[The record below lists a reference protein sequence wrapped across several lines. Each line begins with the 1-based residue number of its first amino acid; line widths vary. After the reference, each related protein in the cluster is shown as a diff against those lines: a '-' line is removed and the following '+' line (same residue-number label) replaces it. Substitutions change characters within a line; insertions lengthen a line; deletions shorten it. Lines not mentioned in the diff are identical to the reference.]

1 MLPLG
6 LVAAAAGLILY
17 AVAGYPLLLALS
29 RRRAP
34 RVVKDLNHKAAV
46 SVLIPVHNGAA
57 FIRSKLDSVLGL
69 DYPRELMEVLVLS
82 DGSTDETD
90 SIVQDFAAHGIR
102 LLRVETRS
110 GKTNALNLGLSH
122 ASGEILFFTD
132 VRQHFKPDALAHLV
146 ANFADPT
153 VGAVSGELR
162 LLPGESGEQ
171 ADMNAYW
178 RYELWARNRHSQID
192 SVFNTT
198 GSIYAMRRAL
208 AAPLPPDTIADDA
221 FQPFRAFFAN
231 YRVILDSQAIAY
243 DYPAVP
249 GTEFRRRLRTL
260 AGLWQVYRRTPELF
274 SRRNRMRFHF
284 LSHKFT
290 RLLLPWAVLLLYGA
304 TPALPPGSLRAI
316 LLLGEGGIL
325 LLAAMDPLTPQDSL
339 LRRLSSPARTFLT
352 MNAAAALAILVF
364 FVPPQQL
371 WRPTRVRTVAASR
384 EGR

>member
-1 MLPLG
+1 
-6 LVAAAAGLILY
+6 
-17 AVAGYPLLLALS
+17 
-29 RRRAP
+29 
-34 RVVKDLNHKAAV
+34 
-46 SVLIPVHNGAA
+46 
-57 FIRSKLDSVLGL
+57 
-69 DYPRELMEVLVLS
+69 
-82 DGSTDETD
+82 
-90 SIVQDFAAHGIR
+90 
-102 LLRVETRS
+102 
-110 GKTNALNLGLSH
+110 
-122 ASGEILFFTD
+122 
-132 VRQHFKPDALAHLV
+132 V
-146 ANFADPT
+146 ANFADAT

-178 RYELWARNRHSQID
+178 RYELWARSRHSQID

-231 YRVILDSQAIAY
+231 YRVILDPQAIAY
-243 DYPAVP
+243 DYPAVA

-274 SRRNRMRFHF
+274 SSRNRMRFHF

-304 TPALPPGSLRAI
+304 TPALHPGALRMF
-316 LLLGEGGIL
+316 LLAAEGGVL
-325 LLAAMDPLTPQDSL
+325 LLAAMDWLTPRGSL
-339 LRRLSSPARTFLT
+339 IKRLTSPARTFLT

-364 FVPPQQL
+364 FVPAQRL
-371 WRPTRVRTVAASR
+371 WRPTRVRAAAASQ
-384 EGR
+384 

>member
-1 MLPLG
+1 MFALG

-17 AVAGYPLLLALS
+17 TVAGYPALLALT

-34 RVVKDLNHKAAV
+34 AIAKDLAFRTSV
-46 SVLIPVHNGAA
+46 SVLIPAHNGAA
-57 FIRSKLDSVLGL
+57 FMRRKLTSVLGL
-69 DYPRELMEVLVLS
+69 QYPRELLEVIVIS

-90 SIVQDFAAHGIR
+90 AIVQEFAPQGVH

-110 GKTNALNLGLSH
+110 GKTNALNVGLSR

-153 VGAVSGELR
+153 VGAVSGELH

-221 FQPFRAFFAN
+221 FQPFRAFFAG
-231 YRVILDSQAIAY
+231 YRVVLDSQAIAY
-243 DYPAVP
+243 DYPAVA

-274 SRRNRMRFHF
+274 SARNRMRFHF

-290 RLLLPWAVLLLYGA
+290 RLLLPWAVLLLFAA
-304 TPALPPGSLRAI
+304 TPALPSGFLRAI
-316 LLLGEGGIL
+316 LLAGEGGVL
-325 LLAAMDPLTPQDSL
+325 LLAALDWLTPRSSPFK
-339 LRRLSSPARTFLT
+339 RLSSPARTFLT
-352 MNAAAALAILVF
+352 MNAAAAMAVLVF
-364 FVPPQQL
+364 FVPAQQL
-371 WRPTRVRTVAASR
+371 WRPTRVRAVAASPEAR
-384 EGR
+384 

>member
-1 MLPLG
+1 MLSLG
-6 LVAAAAGLILY
+6 LVVAAAGLIAY
-17 AVAGYPLLLALS
+17 TIAGYPLLLALS
-29 RRRAP
+29 RRRASP
-34 RVVKDLNHKAAV
+34 ILKNLNYRTTV

-57 FIRSKLDSVLGL
+57 FIRKKLDSVLGFA
-69 DYPRELMEVLVLS
+69 YPRELMEVLVLS

-90 SIVQDFAAHGIR
+90 SIVREFAPQGVR

-132 VRQHFKPDALAHLV
+132 VRQHFQPDALAHLV
-146 ANFADPT
+146 ANFADGA
-153 VGAVSGELR
+153 VGAASGELR

-178 RYELWARNRHSQID
+178 RYELWARKRHSEID

-208 AAPLPPDTIADDA
+208 AAPLAADTIADDA

-231 YRVILDSQAIAY
+231 YRVILDPHAIAY
-243 DYPAVP
+243 DYPAIA

-260 AGLWQVYRRTPELF
+260 AGLWQVFWRIPELF
-274 SRRNRMRFHF
+274 TSRNRMRFHF

-290 RLLLPWAVLLLYGA
+290 RLLLPWAVLLLFGA
-304 TPALPPGSLRAI
+304 TLALRPGALRKVLMA
-316 LLLGEGGIL
+316 GEAGIL
-325 LLAAMDPLTPQDSL
+325 LLAAADRMMPRRFPLK
-339 LRRLSSPARTFLT
+339 RLSSPARTFLT
-352 MNAAAALAILVF
+352 MNAAAAMAILVF
-364 FVPPQQL
+364 FVPAQRL
-371 WRPTRVRTVAASR
+371 WRPTRVRAAA
-384 EGR
+384 EHKV